1 MIFHLKNFWHA
12 GLFLAGLAVHYTSEA
27 KRYMP
32 EALVLYCRIMHA
44 VVPPKAATL
53 LLSSSKAAKS
63 RGKQQS
69 HVQPHSSSA
78 PSSAS
83 QPMQQLYVHPLDSLD
98 WPELA
103 SDAQNG
109 AASVQPLSL
118 TGCLGGGAADLD
130 MPAFRCA
137 HVRMALS
144 NDFLVG
150 ALVLRHLQSCVKA
163 LGSAPVPLVI
173 PSRGAPATLHLLI
186 APQADPDH
194 TASVH
199 CLEHAEVREH
209 SCVCLHSH

>member
-1 MIFHLKNFWHA
+1 MKRWLSLYHVKIWHA

-27 KRYMP
+27 KRYIP
-32 EALVLYCRIMHA
+32 EALALYCRIMHA

-98 WPELA
+98 WTGLGSKEQNRA
-103 SDAQNG
+103 S
-109 AASVQPLSL
+109 SVQPLSL
-118 TGCLGGGAADLD
+118 TGCLGGGAADLA

-137 HVRMALS
+137 ILGRNSAEAACIKFLHQGIFSRVSRVSKHKRFAARLCLLS
-144 NDFLVG
+144 SAHGAHLSGLHMNVDYMSTSSASTLVG
-150 ALVLRHLQSCVKA
+150 
-163 LGSAPVPLVI
+163 I
-173 PSRGAPATLHLLI
+173 
-186 APQADPDH
+186 
-194 TASVH
+194 
-199 CLEHAEVREH
+199 
-209 SCVCLHSH
+209 

>member
-1 MIFHLKNFWHA
+1 
-12 GLFLAGLAVHYTSEA
+12 
-27 KRYMP
+27 MP
-32 EALVLYCRIMHA
+32 EALALYCRIMHA

-53 LLSSSKAAKS
+53 LLSSSKAARS

-83 QPMQQLYVHPLDSLD
+83 QPMQQLYVHPLDGLD
-98 WPELA
+98 WAELA

-118 TGCLGGGAADLD
+118 TGCLSGEAANLD

-137 HVRMALS
+137 HVVTALS

-150 ALVLRHLQSCVKA
+150 ALVLRHLQRGVKA

-173 PSRGAPATLHLLI
+173 SSQGAPATLHLLI
-186 APQADPDH
+186 APQADLTTLQASIAWSTLRSVS
-194 TASVH
+194 TAV
-199 CLEHAEVREH
+199 
-209 SCVCLHSH
+209 CVCTATDQVRSHVQTVSSGSSPARGQGSCGGM